1 MPPKMYAELASWF
14 HLITAPED
22 YEEEAAFF
30 VKHFTDAC
38 ITPPQTVLELGSG
51 GGNNASHMKAHFEMT
66 LVDLSPQMLALSET
80 INPELE
86 HITGDMRT
94 VRLGRQGRSV
104 SLRREFDA
112 VFVHDA
118 VSYMTTKHDL
128 RAAFKTAFLHCRPG
142 GAALFAPD
150 NLVETFE
157 ERVNTGGHTNEDGRS
172 MRYLEWTYDPN
183 PKDTICQ
190 TDYAYILREADGAVR
205 VEHDQHITGLFP
217 RRTWLQLL
225 SEAGFDAEAL
235 PFDHSTLEP
244 GAQEIFIAKRPA
256 SR

>member
-30 VKHFTDAC
+30 TKMLRDAC
-38 ITPPQTVLELGSG
+38 DRPPQTVLELGSG

-66 LVDLSPQMLALSET
+66 LVDLSPDMLALSKT

-86 HITGDMRT
+86 HIEGDMRN
-94 VRLGRQGRSV
+94 VR
-104 SLRREFDA
+104 LRREFDA

-118 VSYMTTKHDL
+118 VSYMLTKRDL

-150 NLVETFE
+150 DLVETFE
-157 ERVNTGGHTNEDGRS
+157 EKVNTGGHDSPALPGGSADNADNAGGGI
-172 MRYLEWTYDPN
+172 RYIEWTADPN
-183 PKDTICQ
+183 P
-190 TDYAYILREADGAVR
+190 
-205 VEHDQHITGLFP
+205 
-217 RRTWLQLL
+217 
-225 SEAGFDAEAL
+225 
-235 PFDHSTLEP
+235 
-244 GAQEIFIAKRPA
+244 
-256 SR
+256 

>member
-30 VKHFTDAC
+30 VKHLTDAC
-38 ITPPQTVLELGSG
+38 ITPPKTVLELGSG

-66 LVDLSPQMLALSET
+66 LVDLSPDMLALSMT

-86 HITGDMRT
+86 HIEGDMRN
-94 VRLGRQGRSV
+94 VRLG
-104 SLRREFDA
+104 REFDA

-118 VSYMTTKHDL
+118 ISYMTTKRDL

-150 NLVETFE
+150 HLVGTFE
-157 ERVNTGGHTNEDGRS
+157 ERVNTGGHTSENGRGI
-172 MRYLEWTYDPN
+172 RYLEWSSDPN
-183 PKDTICQ
+183 PKDTTCQ

-217 RRTWLQLL
+217 RHSWLQLL

-235 PFDHSTLEP
+235 PFEHSMLEP
-244 GAQEIFIAKRPA
+244 GSQEIFIAKKLAQR
-256 SR
+256 

>member
-1 MPPKMYAELASWF
+1 MYAELASWF

-30 VKHFTDAC
+30 VQHLTDAC
-38 ITPPQTVLELGSG
+38 DRPPQTVLELGSG

-66 LVDLSPQMLALSET
+66 LVDLSPEMLALSKT

-86 HITGDMRT
+86 HVEGDMRS
-94 VRLGRQGRSV
+94 VRLG
-104 SLRREFDA
+104 REFDA

-118 VSYMTTKHDL
+118 VSYMLTKRDL
-128 RAAFKTAFLHCRPG
+128 RATFKTAFLHCRPG

-150 NLVETFE
+150 DLVETFE
-157 ERVNTGGHTNEDGRS
+157 ESVNSGGHTDDSGRGI
-172 MRYLEWTYDPN
+172 RYLEWSSDPN
-183 PKDTICQ
+183 PKDTTCQ
-190 TDYAYILREADGAVR
+190 TDYAYILREADGEMR

>member
-30 VKHFTDAC
+30 VKMLRDAC
-38 ITPPQTVLELGSG
+38 VGTLSSVLELGSG
-51 GGNNASHMKAHFEMT
+51 GGNNASHMKAHFDMT
-66 LVDLSPQMLALSET
+66 LVDLSPEMLALSKT

-86 HITGDMRT
+86 HIEGDMRN
-94 VRLGRQGRSV
+94 VRLGRQGRAY
-104 SLRREFDA
+104 REFDA

-118 VSYMTTKHDL
+118 VSYMTTKRDL
-128 RAAFKTAFLHCRPG
+128 QRAFKTAFVHCRPG

-150 NLVETFE
+150 SLIETFE
-157 ERVNTGGHTNEDGRS
+157 ETVNSGGHSDPDGRS

-183 PKDTICQ
+183 PKDTKST
-190 TDYAYILREADGAVR
+190 TDYAYIIREADGTVR

-217 RRTWLQLL
+217 RSTWLQLL
-225 SEAGFDAEAL
+225 SETGFDAEAL

-244 GAQEIFIAKRPA
+244 GQEIFIAKRPA
-256 SR
+256 

>member
-30 VKHFTDAC
+30 TKMLRDAC
-38 ITPPQTVLELGSG
+38 DRPPETVLELGSG

-66 LVDLSPQMLALSET
+66 LVDLSPRMLELSKT

-86 HITGDMRT
+86 HIEGDMRN
-94 VRLGRQGRSV
+94 VRLGRQGRA
-104 SLRREFDA
+104 RREFDA

-118 VSYMTTKHDL
+118 VSYMITKRDL

-150 NLVETFE
+150 DLVETFE
-157 ERVNTGGHTNEDGRS
+157 EKVNTGGHTSNDGRG
-172 MRYLEWTYDPN
+172 MRYLEWTADPN
-183 PKDTICQ
+183 PKDTTCQ
-190 TDYAYILREADGAVR
+190 TDYAYILREADGTVR

-217 RRTWLQLL
+217 RATWLRLL

-235 PFDHSTLEP
+235 PFEHSTLEP
-244 GAQEIFIAKRPA
+244 GAQEIFIAKKPA
-256 SR
+256 QP

>member
-1 MPPKMYAELASWF
+1 MTDPKMYAELASWF

-30 VKHFTDAC
+30 VKHLTDAC

-51 GGNNASHMKAHFEMT
+51 GGNNASHMKAHFQMT
-66 LVDLSPQMLALSET
+66 LVDLSPDMLALSKT

-86 HITGDMRT
+86 HVEGDMRN
-94 VRLGRQGRSV
+94 VRLDRQGRSC
-104 SLRREFDA
+104 REFDA

-118 VSYMTTKHDL
+118 VSYMLTKRDL
-128 RAAFKTAFLHCRPG
+128 RATFKTAFLHCRPG

-157 ERVNTGGHTNEDGRS
+157 ENVNTGGHTDDSGRS
-172 MRYLEWTYDPN
+172 MRYLEWTHDPN
-183 PKDTICQ
+183 PKDTKST
-190 TDYAYILREADGAVR
+190 TDYAYILREADGTVR

-217 RRTWLQLL
+217 RSTWLQLL
-225 SEAGFDAEAL
+225 SETGFHAEAL

-244 GAQEIFIAKRPA
+244 GAQELFIAKKPA
-256 SR
+256 

>member
-30 VKHFTDAC
+30 VKMLRDAC
-38 ITPPQTVLELGSG
+38 DRPPESILELGSG
-51 GGNNASHMKAHFEMT
+51 GGNNASHMKAHFELT
-66 LVDLSPQMLALSET
+66 LVDLSPQMLKLSKT

-86 HITGDMRT
+86 HIEGDMRN
-94 VRLGRQGRSV
+94 VRLG
-104 SLRREFDA
+104 REFDA

-118 VSYMTTKHDL
+118 VSYMTTKRDL
-128 RAAFKTAFLHCRPG
+128 RRAFKTAFVHCCPG

-150 NLVETFE
+150 DLVETFE
-157 ERVNTGGHTNEDGRS
+157 EKVNSGGHDEPAKNNNAGRGI
-172 MRYLEWTYDPN
+172 RYLEWSTDPN
-183 PKDTICQ
+183 PKDTTCQ
-190 TDYAYILREADGAVR
+190 TDYAYVIREADGTVR

-217 RRTWLQLL
+217 RATWLQLL
-225 SEAGFDAEAL
+225 SETGFDAEAL

-244 GAQEIFIAKRPA
+244 GAQEIFIAKKPA
-256 SR
+256 